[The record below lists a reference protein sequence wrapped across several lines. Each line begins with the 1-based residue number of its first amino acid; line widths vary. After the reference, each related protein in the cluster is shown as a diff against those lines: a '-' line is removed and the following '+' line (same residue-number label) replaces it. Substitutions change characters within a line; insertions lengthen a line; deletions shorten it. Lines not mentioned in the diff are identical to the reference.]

1 MNRTRHYI
9 RTLMVLLML
18 LIIGGMANETWAKK
32 ITYHILT
39 LPFNV
44 RNYNNTNDFRKHI
57 RVEALQCTLDESTV
71 GLTDQFISPLATNF
85 QYWTTAKPTHVS
97 YDKLYDSG
105 HDSKIITTKL
115 YIYQCSEGNDYDCL
129 DGKLNLDTP
138 ISTDD
143 DDIPNDIYVTYDY
156 KSDNS
161 ILKLDNV
168 TTYNVSLVS
177 AGKLKFMCYNRSR
190 NNRVANANDGAL
202 SGEHLASDDFVIP
215 AEGQADNQ
223 LSFNYGKWGP
233 SGVFLGFKFS
243 SPSVPDPYNFT
254 IMTSYA
260 GSELHITDKITNVDN
275 TGTIKP
281 YAGSSLMSKV
291 GATSLW
297 FDCSNDKHYKLE
309 SGISDA
315 GKWTPEKYAECKAL
329 FERTPEQD
337 QYDTWVGFYRYES
350 PTMNSF
356 ALLPNL
362 NADGYIIVGSKMN
375 QGDSKSTKPTI
386 NQPNSSSQYYSY
398 YDNYDNSE
406 TGANGKRRSQPYFKL
421 QAFSSALPIN
431 FHQIREYTLHVVT
444 KVSRATLTKKMK
456 WSDAR
461 ASEQIVKHVPDF
473 LNRKYVTF
481 TKAYTNA
488 EKTEVVSTF
497 AEARAAG
504 KYEIWLD
511 YETSST
517 LPFEVLP
524 EGGDYKNARWYT
536 MRVNGKAE
544 QKNIAY
550 NSSNSFVTGS
560 SSIGSESDLHQGEN
574 SADAMVAFMGDPYE
588 LKIISRAASE
598 AVSPTPSNRYI
609 GCATGAAD
617 GATLNTNKTSSDI
630 STWEIM
636 YESTDLDNFV
646 LRQFNTAAD
655 PKYIGWSSTGDKPVI
670 YSTDST
676 RIRVV
681 PLNKVPYT
689 YYIMR
694 NDDGHIAVKATV
706 NQDIGTM
713 LKSWQDIPDVIRS
726 PFLAPS
732 YTATVTY
739 YHTEA
744 DAKGKTNPQ
753 TNAPYNAAGGAIYV
767 RYAFDT
773 SPVAANFNVIL
784 NNRYIYTK
792 DGDDKIYT
800 QESITTGDGSEA
812 ANAHYQWRL
821 DYSDP
826 YHMTIKNNGKDK
838 YVSFS
843 SWGNGN
849 VIEWSNDPSY
859 FIAKSGSLTGTYE
872 VMAAT
877 GNASGAPDASTTYY
891 NIGRPADNTVK
902 LYDNSAIGY
911 LQGNQVLRFQL
922 IGTTA
927 TPITYHLIDKA
938 GKEIL
943 QAVTRQLSSDP
954 VAFPP
959 EYHSPLVST
968 YYYYKRTDFDYNDKD
983 KTYTLITSPEGLTHA
998 SASDIYVT
1006 YDVNDLVDLQRGK
1019 LYRLKYEAGETF
1031 HQEDGSDGVNKTAQ
1045 KAYYPYVNG
1054 DCNFFV
1060 YGDEQYEVQKHASS
1074 TRTRWVWY
1082 LQSDYGDKGDPYHV
1096 MIRSFQ
1102 TESYPIANS
1111 KDYNAF
1117 FATYKPEGYDQ
1128 VVTTL
1133 VWPGITGETAT
1144 EYMVLGSEGQ
1154 YQLVTTYKV
1163 DVNGNGDTD
1172 DDEDERR
1179 PVDSFEQYW
1188 KTFDTIRKKLYNE
1201 SSAKENDDDPI
1212 TVPEGAKA
1220 KFGSSTSKTLRDS
1233 LTTDLGWHCYEKW
1246 AYAKRWNGYNNGY
1259 SSTEGVHEKKK
1270 GWEKIEHWYQT
1281 VDMGQGY
1288 FDFVETS
1295 IDPVLILLDQ
1305 HGWEI
1310 MRKPLPSSPDDP
1322 EKDAKY
1328 QEIRAYNSPM
1338 VKEYAFWATAKKR
1351 TGLHQYYLL
1360 SDRIGGDTFTS
1371 TDLTNL
1377 PPYGSKNVMDKR
1389 GNLNDQYVTY
1399 IVKDEYA
1406 RTYNPKNKEAK
1417 PFLIEQGTKYAA
1429 VNTTSDFAFESK
1441 VLPSGGLQKYI
1452 TDGSATDDKEKWYV
1466 KPNWNIDYEQGYRDV
1481 TTTWTKKKD
1490 DGGWNNKNP
1499 NAYDHYKYKNAITAQ
1514 YISDKDSLGFFSF
1527 SNGFDPYNIQIMPV
1541 NYNRKF
1547 MKTNATGMDLDDG
1560 IMYGVYDADPAV
1572 SLDDSIPVVD
1582 KDKSV
1587 WFDSRKL
1594 SITNTTWMAVQD
1606 ADGNMQLMPRF
1617 DQSVR
1622 MSEFSTLI
1630 APTNAEV
1637 AKTYTKLYRPEVYY
1651 YLIIDNE
1658 GHESL
1663 RYKSGGDLLP
1673 QTPSHFKSPFATN
1686 LTYYASAT
1694 ESDGTYSNIT
1704 NEIKES
1710 IDGVELTGNKIYV
1723 RYEYDEEA
1731 DDQKILL
1738 GKWQTMK
1745 LNNLDTKYDSGIKA
1759 GTDKP
1764 ATINSSAKVWQWK
1777 LLENPQAEP
1786 DPYAVKIFNRSKTDG
1801 AVMNKSFALLSHT
1814 SGGYALAEAGKG
1826 TYIYDFLNGNG
1837 SMSDSQAA
1845 TISTEAGFT
1854 CSAGTFSGTTNS
1866 QVRFIDDVVYTFTY
1880 KVYTNSGVL
1889 AISATQDNE
1898 TLVTK
1903 EYVPTLPNEIKSPL
1917 LLNNQYRYYRNSDYP
1932 TDTIGKSLSYL
1943 YGLYDDEVVV
1953 RYTPYDPLVTEYMVP
1968 NVRNTPGADG
1978 HVTKGTGSND
1988 AALDLSNTL
1997 IYNII
2002 WYNDNMMTTT
2012 NKTDLVGHA
2021 NQPIKS
2027 AAAYEWQID
2036 GNDPYAMTLYNK
2048 DANKYVTAASAAD
2061 GAACTLNE
2069 TGTTFMLLPKN
2080 DYQYGVLA
2088 MTGNEGSK
2096 LTIADDGKTDTKDA
2110 ATITT
2115 SDPAQFMIFA
2125 LATHKVIYHLMI
2137 KNIGDKVIIP
2147 YKEPQTLAT
2156 ENVSVSPKAIRPGT
2170 TQRDL
2175 KSKDGTGEGHVDGD
2189 LYQLGGSLKTI
2200 TGQTTGLFARDSIYC
2215 YDAGQISLGDVLEV
2229 PSAFYRPNVVYDF
2242 FVEGV
2247 YSENGSS
2254 EVAEMNKKYKGLN
2267 LKGENQEKPQMGND
2281 SGLLGTTVFVN
2292 IVYSFDGD
2300 LTTNSGNDFV
2310 TNVAENKWYTLET
2323 SDATPK
2329 LAQFTNAWG
2338 MKLLDGRE
2346 SHYTNDY
2353 LWSPV
2358 GDPYGFKFYN
2368 RYIYK
2373 TDAVTDKVLTTDNIA
2388 INQEFKMDTPEGNH
2402 NDNRDI
2408 YELLSANTDGY
2419 FRIRAMRKTDLT
2431 SSGLYLYFNKVQ
2443 EGGEWKVKLNTN
2455 ATEFT
2460 FGLSKEMLK
2469 PYYDR
2474 MGYVGG
2480 LKPEAK
2486 ALYEA
2491 AGDDLMEIQKIVYN
2505 DANIVPYTPGYY
2517 RLHSPVSA
2525 TSIKEE
2531 RYASGYTHAV
2541 ERDQD
2546 RNDNEDDAI
2555 PLHFYEKKSAG
2566 ARTYKEDLV
2575 SGYTESAAT
2584 RGDLP
2589 VPEVEND
2596 PASIFYFQG
2605 NSTNATGHPLSTM
2618 STQGLYVA
2626 AKANGDAENG
2636 QGNSKSQR
2644 AVMSN
2649 DSENA
2654 ITFCLMDIGGAM
2666 MLIHDN
2672 ATPGVRRYLNYDQ
2685 SDPANI
2691 YDLKYYHNTPT
2702 DDARWCMQPVQKT
2715 TKAGTNEM
2723 GLKLSTSSGGDSY
2736 YYATFCAPFDVL
2748 LTDEQ
2753 KDVAYVVSSWP
2764 TTTPATMYSQP
2775 IGDYNTGIYKENNQF
2790 IPAHTPVIIRT
2801 KSTAGYVTL
2810 ALPNT
2815 STGSSSPVPC
2825 IFSGKYLEQMLTHGA
2840 DYVYVFGQ
2848 PYLGSDDSEFATNGT
2863 VTMGGQDSKKVGFYK
2878 NANSYRE
2885 HNEFK
2890 PWPRNNKYVYANKIY
2905 YHATGVSPSR
2915 QQTRSS
2921 DFIPVIFDDDDE
2933 EQEMLEDGGR
2943 QRFDR
2948 RAYDL
2953 QGRCVASEQ
2962 QVADG
2967 TWRLTAKPGIY
2978 IVAGKKI
2985 VIR

>member
-1 MNRTRHYI
+1 
-9 RTLMVLLML
+9 MVLLML

-39 LPFNV
+39 KPFDV
-44 RNYNNTNDFRKHI
+44 RNGNNTGYKWQNI

-71 GLTDQFISPLATNF
+71 GLTEQYMSPLAKNF
-85 QYWTTAKPTHVS
+85 QYWTSATSTYA
-97 YDKLYDSG
+97 KLYDS
-105 HDSKIITTKL
+105 DYNSKIITTKL
-115 YIYQCSEGNDYDCL
+115 YIYQCSAEKPYDCL
-129 DGKLNLDTP
+129 SGLLDLTTP
-138 ISTDD
+138 KSTDD
-143 DDIPNDIYVTYDY
+143 AAIPSDIYVTYDY
-156 KSDNS
+156 INDEEVDGYKNG
-161 ILKLDNV
+161 ILELDN
-168 TTYNVSLVS
+168 TTSYNVSLVS
-177 AGKLKFMCYNRSR
+177 GGKLKFMSYNRSR

-215 AEGQADNQ
+215 AEGEADNQ
-223 LSFNYGKWGP
+223 LSFYYSQWGP
-233 SGVFLGFKFS
+233 IGVFLGFKFKGE
-243 SPSVPDPYNFT
+243 DPYNFT
-254 IMTSYA
+254 ITTSYA

-281 YAGSSLMSKV
+281 YAGSALMSKV
-291 GATSLW
+291 GNNSLW
-297 FDCSNDKHYKLE
+297 FDCSNDRHYKLE
-309 SGISDA
+309 SGISST
-315 GKWTPEKYAECKAL
+315 GQWTEAKYKECKEL
-329 FERTPEQD
+329 FENTAENAR
-337 QYDTWVGFYRYES
+337 YDTWVGFYRYET
-350 PTMNSF
+350 PTMNTY
-356 ALLPNL
+356 ALLPHPKGG
-362 NADGYIIVGSKMN
+362 GYVIVGSKMN
-375 QGDSKSTKPTI
+375 QGDGKSTKPNI
-386 NQPNSSSQYYSY
+386 NQPNNKGEYYSY
-398 YDNYDNSE
+398 FDNYDKEN
-406 TGANGKRRSQPYFKL
+406 NKKRSQPYFKI
-421 QAFSSALPIN
+421 QAFSNALPIN

-444 KVSRATLTKKMK
+444 KGSETTLTKKMK

-461 ASEQIVKHVPDF
+461 ASEQIVNHVPDF

-497 AEARAAG
+497 ADARDKG

-524 EGGDYKNARWYT
+524 KGGDYKNARWYT

-550 NSSNSFVTGS
+550 NSSDRFVTGS

-574 SADAMVAFMGDPYE
+574 SANAMVAFMGDPYE

-598 AVSPTPSNRYI
+598 AVSANRFI
-609 GCATGAAD
+609 GCATDAAD
-617 GATLNTNKTSSDI
+617 GDPLSTTMTGTSDI
-630 STWEIM
+630 SKWEIM
-636 YESTDLDNFV
+636 YESADLDNFV
-646 LRQFNTAAD
+646 LRQFNTAAN
-655 PKYIGWSSTGDKPVI
+655 PKYIGWSSTDNKPVI

-694 NDDGHIAVKATV
+694 NDAGDIAVKATV
-706 NQDIGTM
+706 NQDVGKM
-713 LKSWQDIPDVIRS
+713 LNSWQDIPDVIRS

-732 YTATVTY
+732 YTADVTY
-739 YHTEA
+739 YHSEA
-744 DAKGKTNPQ
+744 DAKGKTDLKKY
-753 TNAPYNAAGGAIYV
+753 APYNAAGGAIYV
-767 RYAFDT
+767 RYDFVT
-773 SPVAANFNVIL
+773 PPTAADFNVIL

-838 YVSFS
+838 FVSFS

-849 VIEWSNDPSY
+849 EITWTAEATSY
-859 FIAKSGSLTGTYE
+859 FIAKSGSQSRTYE

-877 GNASGAPDASTTYY
+877 GNDPDASATYY

-902 LYDNSAIGY
+902 LYDNSATGY

-968 YYYYKRTDFDYNDKD
+968 YHYYKSSDFTISDG
-983 KTYTLITSPEGLTHA
+983 TYTLKTTGISPLTHA
-998 SASDIYVT
+998 SVGDIYVT

-1019 LYRLKYEAGETF
+1019 LYRLKYEAGQYF

-1082 LQSDYGDKGDPYHV
+1082 LQSSYAADRGDPYHV

-1111 KDYNAF
+1111 KDYNAY
-1117 FATYKPEGYDQ
+1117 FATYKPDGYDQ

-1163 DVNGNGDTD
+1163 DVNGDGDTND
-1172 DDEDERR
+1172 AEDERR
-1179 PVDSFEQYW
+1179 PVNSFEQYW

-1259 SSTEGVHEKKK
+1259 SSPEGIHEKKK

-1288 FDFVETS
+1288 FDFLETS

-1310 MRKPLPSSPDDP
+1310 MRKPLPSSSDDP

-1377 PPYGSKNVMDKR
+1377 PPYGSKNVKDKR

-1417 PFLIEQGTKYAA
+1417 PFLIEQGTKYA
-1429 VNTTSDFAFESK
+1429 TTTDGTVITKES
-1441 VLPSGGLQKYI
+1441 LPDGGMEKYI
-1452 TDGSATDDKEKWYV
+1452 IDHITDIGPTNTWYV
-1466 KPNWNIDYEQGYRDV
+1466 KPNGDIDNEMGYGDV
-1481 TTTWTKKKD
+1481 THTWTDKKD
-1490 DGGWNNKNP
+1490 DGSWKNKNP
-1499 NAYDHYKYKNAITAQ
+1499 NAYEHYKYKDAITAQ
-1514 YISDKDSLGFFSF
+1514 YISDKDSLGYFAF
-1527 SNGFDPYNIQIMPV
+1527 SNGFDPYNIQISSV
-1541 NYNRKF
+1541 KDNTKY
-1547 MKTNATGMDLDDG
+1547 MKTNADGMNLVDG
-1560 IMYGVYDADPAV
+1560 IMYGTYPADPGPQISMGGTTPTVTA
-1572 SLDDSIPVVD
+1572 
-1582 KDKSV
+1582 K
-1587 WFDSRKL
+1587 WFDDRNL
-1594 SITNTTWMAVQD
+1594 AITNTTWMAVQD

-1617 DQSVR
+1617 DQDVR
-1622 MSEFSTLI
+1622 MSEFGTLM

-1637 AKTYTKLYRPEVYY
+1637 ATTYTKLYRPVIYDY
-1651 YLIIDNE
+1651 RIIDNS
-1658 GHESL
+1658 GKESL

-1673 QTPSHFKSPFATN
+1673 QTPDHFKSPLATN
-1686 LTYYASAT
+1686 FTYYASAT
-1694 ESDGTYSNIT
+1694 QDGDTYQNIKD
-1704 NEIKES
+1704 E
-1710 IDGVELTGNKIYV
+1710 IDGALDGATLDANNTIYV
-1723 RYEYDEEA
+1723 RYEYNEEA
-1731 DDQKILL
+1731 DDQKILM
-1738 GKWQTMK
+1738 GNWQTMK
-1745 LNNLDTKYDSGIKA
+1745 LNNLDTKYDNGIKE
-1759 GTDKP
+1759 GTKP
-1764 ATINSSAKVWQWK
+1764 ATINSSEKAWQWK
-1777 LLENPQAEP
+1777 FLETPQSSP

-1801 AVMNKSFALLSHT
+1801 TVMDKRFALLSHT
-1814 SGGYALAEAGKG
+1814 SGDYALAEAGKG
-1826 TYIYDFLNGNG
+1826 TYTYDFLNGNG
-1837 SMSDSQAA
+1837 LMSTSTAA
-1845 TISTEAGFT
+1845 TTSTEAGFT
-1854 CSAGTFSGTTNS
+1854 CSTGSFSGTTNS
-1866 QVRFIDDVVYTFTY
+1866 QVRFIDDVEHTFTY
-1880 KVYTNSGVL
+1880 KVYTNSGAF
-1889 AISATQDNE
+1889 AISASQDNE
-1898 TLVTK
+1898 TVKTNG
-1903 EYVPTLPNEIKSPL
+1903 YVPTLPSNIKSPL
-1917 LLNNQYRYYRNSDYP
+1917 LLKEQYLYYSKDNVTFDGTTPEPNIASFV
-1932 TDTIGKSLSYL
+1932 TINKSLPYL

-1953 RYTPYDPLVTEYMVP
+1953 RYTPYDPLVTEYLVP
-1968 NVRNTPGADG
+1968 NVRNATSETIVA
-1978 HVTKGTGSND
+1978 KGVKSND
-1988 AALDLSNTL
+1988 APIDINDELL
-1997 IYNII
+1997 YNII
-2002 WYNDNMMTTT
+2002 WYDDNMMTS
-2012 NKTDLVGHA
+2012 TDGDGLWYEA
-2021 NQPIKS
+2021 NANLQSDTKH
-2027 AAAYEWQID
+2027 EWKFE
-2036 GNDPYAMTLYNK
+2036 GNDPYAIKIENK
-2048 DANKYVTAASAAD
+2048 FHGRHIYSSDDATCSLSNTDA
-2061 GAACTLNE
+2061 
-2069 TGTTFMLLPKN
+2069 TTFMLLPRDDN
-2080 DYQYGVLA
+2080 FEYG
-2088 MTGNEGSK
+2088 MFQKTGTTKK
-2096 LTIADDGKTDTKDA
+2096 LTGHGEALTNDA
-2110 ATITT
+2110 PNKFI
-2115 SDPAQFMIFA
+2115 IFA
-2125 LATHKVIYHLMI
+2125 LATHQVIYHLMI
-2137 KNIGDKVIIP
+2137 KNIGEKVIIP
-2147 YKEPQTLAT
+2147 YKEPQTLET
-2156 ENVSVSPKAIRPGT
+2156 DNVSVSPKFIRPGT

-2175 KSKDGTGEGHVDGD
+2175 KTKDSSSGGEGHIDGD
-2189 LYQLGGSLKTI
+2189 LYQLGESLKAI
-2200 TGQTTGLFARDSIYC
+2200 GKRAGNTTGLFARDSIYC

-2247 YSENGSS
+2247 YSANGSS
-2254 EVAEMNKKYKGLN
+2254 EVAAMNTKYKGLN
-2267 LKGENQEKPQMGND
+2267 LKRENQDKARMGDD
-2281 SGLLGTTVFVN
+2281 SDLLGTTVFIN
-2292 IVYSFDGD
+2292 IIYSFNGALD
-2300 LTTNSGNDFV
+2300 TNSGNDFV
-2310 TNVAENKWYTLET
+2310 TDVTQNKWYALET

-2353 LWSPV
+2353 LWTPV

-2373 TDAVTDKVLTTDNIA
+2373 TDAVTNKVLTTDTISN
-2388 INQEFKMDTPEGNH
+2388 NESFKMNEFSN
-2402 NDNRDI
+2402 NSNYYRDI
-2408 YELLSANTDGY
+2408 YELLSANTSGY
-2419 FRIRAMRKTDLT
+2419 FRIRAMKKTT
-2431 SSGLYLYFNKVQ
+2431 SGQYLYFNKVQ

-2460 FGLSKEMLK
+2460 FMLSKEMLK

-2474 MGYVGG
+2474 IGYVGG

-2491 AGDDLMEIQKIVYN
+2491 AGDDLMAIQNIVYN
-2505 DANIVPYTPGYY
+2505 DDNIVPYTPGYY

-2531 RYASGYTHAV
+2531 RYASGYTHAI
-2541 ERDQD
+2541 ERTS
-2546 RNDNEDDAI
+2546 AI
-2555 PLHFYEKKSAG
+2555 PMHFYERKSAG

-2575 SGYTESAAT
+2575 SGFTVSAAT

-2596 PASIFYFQG
+2596 PASIFYFTG
-2605 NSTNATGHPLSTM
+2605 SGINATGHPLATM

-2626 AKANGDAENG
+2626 AGSTID
-2636 QGNSKSQR
+2636 ST

-2649 DSENA
+2649 NSANA

-2666 MLIHDN
+2666 LLIHDN
-2672 ATPGVRRYLNYDQ
+2672 ADPSVRCYLNYDQ
-2685 SDPANI
+2685 RNAANI
-2691 YDLKYYHNTPT
+2691 YDLKFYHNTPT

-2764 TTTPATMYSQP
+2764 TTTPATMHSQP

-2815 STGSSSPVPC
+2815 SAGSSSPVPC

-2885 HNEFK
+2885 HNELK

-2905 YHATGVSPSR
+2905 YRASEASGGSSR
-2915 QQTRSS
+2915 ELTRSPE
-2921 DFIPVIFDDDDE
+2921 FIPVIFDGDNE
-2933 EQEMLEDGGR
+2933 EDNDMLENGSTTTLRYKGV
-2943 QRFDR
+2943 
-2948 RAYDL
+2948 YDL
-2953 QGRCVASEQ
+2953 QGR
-2962 QVADG
+2962 QVATEEMVKSG
-2967 TWRLTAKPGIY
+2967 AWRNSVAPGVY
-2978 IVAGKKI
+2978 ILNGRKVMK
-2985 VIR
+2985 R